1 MLDIKITRTTSPK
14 EKPQDET
21 KLGFGKKF
29 TDHMFVMDYT
39 EGEGWHDARIVPYA
53 PFPLDPATVVFHYA
67 QEIFEGMKA
76 YRTADDTIQLF
87 RPDCNAKRFQ
97 DSADRLCIPKIPEED
112 FVQAVE
118 ALVDVERD
126 WVPHTDGASLYIRP
140 FIFANDVGLGVHA
153 SKHYIFCIIC
163 APSGAYYA
171 EGINPVRI
179 YVEDEYIRAAPGL
192 TGFTK
197 CGGNYAASIKAGELA
212 EEQGYAQVLWL
223 DGVEKK
229 YVEEVG
235 SMNIMFKIDGK
246 VYTAATVGTVLPGVT
261 RRSCIELLKDWG
273 YEVIEGK
280 LAIADIMQAARDGKL
295 EEVFGTG
302 TAAVISPVGE
312 LRYEGDVAH
321 INNGEIGCMVLGSW
335 AYPQMEAAGENGADI
350 GYMPFP
356 ITVNGEQYASAGAD
370 YSYGINANATDDE
383 KAAAMVFVKW
393 MTEKSG
399 FSYNEDGLP
408 VAASSTDTKLS
419 FDGVTFLEDEPAL
432 EGEEDF
438 LNEMNAESELNI
450 NAGGD
455 SKIQAIIEHASNG
468 DKTFD
473 EIMDEWNTAWSDAQ
487 ESNGIEVTE

>member
-87 RPDCNAKRFQ
+87 RPDCNAKRMQ
-97 DSADRLCIPKIPEED
+97 DSADRLCIPKIPVED
-112 FVQAVE
+112 YIQAVE
-118 ALVDVERD
+118 ALVDVDRD
-126 WVPHTDGASLYIRP
+126 WVPHTEGASLYIRP
-140 FIFANDVGLGVHA
+140 FVFANDVGLGVHA

-280 LAIADIMQAARDGKL
+280 LAIADIFNHHTNVDINNRIVCFDIKQLGKQL
-295 EEVFGTG
+295 KKLGMLIVQDAVWGRVTANRSAGKSTRYYADEFHLLLKEEQ
-302 TAAVISPVGE
+302 TAAYSVEIWKRFRKWGGIPTALTQNVKDLLASPEVSNIFENSDFVYMLNQANGDRQILAKQLNISPHQ
-312 LRYEGDVAH
+312 L
-321 INNGEIGCMVLGSW
+321 
-335 AYPQMEAAGENGADI
+335 
-350 GYMPFP
+350 
-356 ITVNGEQYASAGAD
+356 
-370 YSYGINANATDDE
+370 SYVTH
-383 KAAAMVFVKW
+383 
-393 MTEKSG
+393 SG
-399 FSYNEDGLP
+399 
-408 VAASSTDTKLS
+408 
-419 FDGVTFLEDEPAL
+419 
-432 EGEEDF
+432 EGEGLLFFGNVILPFVDHFPKDLE
-438 LNEMNAESELNI
+438 LYRILTTRLSEVAE
-450 NAGGD
+450 
-455 SKIQAIIEHASNG
+455 
-468 DKTFD
+468 
-473 EIMDEWNTAWSDAQ
+473 AQ
-487 ESNGIEVTE
+487 KHE

>member
-1 MLDIKITRTTSPK
+1 MLDIQITKTTSPK
-14 EKPQDET
+14 AKPADES
-21 KLGFGKKF
+21 KLGFGKIF

-39 EGEGWHDARIVPYA
+39 RGKGWHDPRIVPYQDIT
-53 PFPLDPATVVFHYA
+53 LSPAAMVFHYG
-67 QEIFEGMKA
+67 QEMFEGLKA
-76 YRTADDTIQLF
+76 YKGADGKNYLF
-87 RPDCNAKRFQ
+87 RPDMNAKRTNNTN
-97 DSADRLCIPKIPEED
+97 DRLCIPRVPEED
-112 FVQAVE
+112 YVQAVK
-118 ALVDVERD
+118 AIVSVDQD
-126 WVPHTDGASLYIRP
+126 WIPTEPGTSLYIRP

-273 YEVIEGK
+273 YDVIEGK
-280 LAIADIMQAARDGKL
+280 LAIADIMQAAREGKL

-302 TAAVISPVGE
+302 TAAVVSPVKELVWKGE
-312 LRYEGDVAH
+312 HAYIGD
-321 INNGEIGCMVLGSW
+321 GKIGPVTQKL
-335 AYPQMEAAGENGADI
+335 YD
-350 GYMPFP
+350 
-356 ITVNGEQYASAGAD
+356 T
-370 YSYGINANATDDE
+370 
-383 KAAAMVFVKW
+383 
-393 MTEKSG
+393 MTGMQWGKI
-399 FSYNEDGLP
+399 P
-408 VAASSTDTKLS
+408 DTK
-419 FDGVTFLEDEPAL
+419 GWIVPVE
-432 EGEEDF
+432 
-438 LNEMNAESELNI
+438 
-450 NAGGD
+450 
-455 SKIQAIIEHASNG
+455 K
-468 DKTFD
+468 KY
-473 EIMDEWNTAWSDAQ
+473 
-487 ESNGIEVTE
+487 